1 MKVLLKAEQALL
13 KKQTRNNV
21 MAKIF
26 IATNHSYMLY
36 RFRKELI
43 AELLNDNSVT
53 LSMPFVGHEKDF
65 EAMGCKC
72 INTAIDR
79 RGINPKT
86 DLKLLLTY
94 FNQIKEEKPDKIITY
109 SIKPNIYCG
118 LAARLKKIP
127 YFVNV
132 QGLGTAFQN
141 KKLAAIVSL
150 MYKAGTGKAKTI
162 FFENNAN
169 AQIFIDK
176 KINKKEKITVLNGA
190 GINLDTYKYSEYPDD
205 SVVKFL
211 YLGRIMKEK
220 GIDELLEAFKRLKN
234 EFGNKVSLDMVGFF
248 EDEYKDIIENLSENK
263 IINFHGFQTDTIPYY
278 QNCNCVVLPSYHEG
292 LSNVLLESSAIGRPV
307 ITTDIPGCQET
318 VDNKKTGYLV
328 NVKDSVD
335 LYNKMKQFTLLSKEE
350 KTEMGKN
357 ARKKVE
363 KEYDKE
369 QVVKKTIEKI
379 F

>member
-1 MKVLLKAEQALL
+1 
-13 KKQTRNNV
+13 

-43 AELLNDNSVT
+43 AELLKNNSVT

-72 INTAIDR
+72 INTDIDR

-86 DLKLLLTY
+86 DLNLLLTY
-94 FNQIKEEKPDKIITY
+94 FNQIKQEKPDKIITY

-141 KKLAAIVSL
+141 KKLATIVSL
-150 MYKAGTGKAKTI
+150 MYKTGTGKAKTI

-169 AQIFIDK
+169 AQIFVDK
-176 KINKKEKITVLNGA
+176 KIIKKDKITILNGA

-220 GIDELLEAFKRLKN
+220 GIDELLEAFKILKN
-234 EFGNKVSLDMVGFF
+234 EFCDKVSLDMVGFF
-248 EDEYKDIIENLSENK
+248 EDEYKDIIEDLHERN
-263 IINFHGFQTDTIPYY
+263 IINFHGFQTDTNPYY
-278 QNCNCVVLPSYHEG
+278 EKCNCVVLPSYHEG
-292 LSNVLLESSAIGRPV
+292 LSNVLLEASATGRPV
-307 ITTDIPGCQET
+307 ITSDIPGCKET
-318 VDNKKTGYLV
+318 VDDNKSGYLV
-328 NVKDSVD
+328 NVKDVDD
-335 LYNKMKQFTLLSKEE
+335 LYKKMKDFVLLSKEL
-350 KTEMGKN
+350 KAEMGKN
-357 ARKKVE
+357 ARGKVE
-363 KEYDKE
+363 REFDKK
-369 QVVKKTIEKI
+369 QVVKNTIEKI
-379 F
+379 L